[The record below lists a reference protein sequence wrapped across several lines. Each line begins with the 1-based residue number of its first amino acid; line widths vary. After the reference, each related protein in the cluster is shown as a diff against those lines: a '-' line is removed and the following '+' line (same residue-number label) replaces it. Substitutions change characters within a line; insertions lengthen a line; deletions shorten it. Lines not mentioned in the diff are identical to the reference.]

1 MSGPP
6 APQAKL
12 DTWSIVGRT
21 SAAEAHLATALDLR
35 DLSLQD
41 VEEIVSCKALRVC
54 LLGSNLLSQ
63 VGMALF
69 SCRRLRKLD
78 LSNNGLTTLP
88 PKEHWAKL
96 DELQILYLHDNQM
109 AALPAAGELIG
120 CPMLLRLTL
129 HGNPLSRHPSYR
141 HYCVNT
147 LITLKA
153 LDLHVISDEELIEGA
168 TFSETFGTKCVA
180 SELPDLR
187 AESAAAGRRAERRGA
202 AGTRAGRDPRAQ
214 RHPRPHLPRPQDASR
229 RARVGLSPACS
240 RPEGAAQR
248 DQAAAAAAR

>member
-1 MSGPP
+1 MSSSVDAFVGVRLVFLRQG
-6 APQAKL
+6 ASSHVWASGAAGQA

-153 LDLHVISDEELIEGA
+153 LDLHVISDEELIERHL
-168 TFSETFGTKCVA
+168 FGDLCVRRLRA
-180 SELPDLR
+180 SDLR

-202 AGTRAGRDPRAQ
+202 AGARAGRDPRAQ
-214 RHPRPHLPRPQDASR
+214 RHPAPSPPSSRCKPRAR
-229 RARVGLSPACS
+229 RALAGV
-240 RPEGAAQR
+240 
-248 DQAAAAAAR
+248 

>member
-147 LITLKA
+147 LITLTA
-153 LDLHVISDEELIEGA
+153 LDLHVISDEELIQGT

-180 SELPDLR
+180 SELPIFAPSLPQPDAEPSDEALLAHVQGGSARSTPPTPASPPSSRCKPPR
-187 AESAAAGRRAERRGA
+187 ASGSRRRVAAL
-202 AGTRAGRDPRAQ
+202 RAQ
-214 RHPRPHLPRPQDASR
+214 R
-229 RARVGLSPACS
+229 
-240 RPEGAAQR
+240 AAA
-248 DQAAAAAAR
+248 AAAAAAR